1 MSEPLAQLQGTTIPL
16 SDAPCRGCADPCD
29 AGHEELPKLDIDMS
43 PLLGNVKPYGRQI
56 VISTPNPDWAREV
69 TEAEGT
75 LAAYLSSAVSAA
87 LGTTGQEE
95 KNAPKPALTATP
107 APPGVFDTRADLA
120 RLTRV
125 SIHNG
130 LFPSVSGDGKRETV
144 LVFPDFKAVTEVPVS
159 EEGAREVF
167 ERVLSPSVPLQA
179 LPPTEADRALA
190 GGIKTWFLRYSC
202 VILICSHKK
211 RDYRCWAVAPQLERA
226 FTQSLEREGFDVHH
240 QLEDPSLSGPALE
253 DDPALASLPALEEDE
268 DEDEEAR
275 YAEVRRRLQQQQAAE
290 QRRALVLF
298 CSHVGQHKFAG
309 NVIVNMPTGAA
320 VWYGR
325 VTPHEVDAI
334 VKETVIRGK
343 VLPALLRGGL
353 NLCHPG
359 HGSLNDW

>member
-1 MSEPLAQLQGTTIPL
+1 MLPHTL
-16 SDAPCRGCADPCD
+16 SRVVESRSLTNTSAPPA
-29 AGHEELPKLDIDMS
+29 
-43 PLLGNVKPYGRQI
+43 QI

-75 LAAYLSSAVSAA
+75 LAAYLSRAVSVSVSAA
-87 LGTTGQEE
+87 SAPITAAAGED
-95 KNAPKPALTATP
+95 KNKKEPKPKPALTATP
-107 APPGVFDTRADLA
+107 APGVFDTRADLA

-130 LFPSVSGDGKRETV
+130 LFPSVSEHGARETV
-144 LVFPDFKAVTEVPVS
+144 LVFPDFKAVTEVEVS

-179 LPPTEADRALA
+179 VPCARGAT
-190 GGIKTWFLRYSC
+190 GTKTWFLRYSC
-202 VILICSHKK
+202 VILICSHRK

-253 DDPALASLPALEEDE
+253 DDPVFISTSLVPDE
-268 DEDEEAR
+268 HDEER
-275 YAEVRRRLQQQQAAE
+275 RAEVRRRLQQATE
-290 QRRALVLF
+290 ERRALVLF

-309 NVIVNMPTGAA
+309 NVIVRLSFASVVRCRADEAHSTTFDLQINMPTGAA

-334 VKETVIRGK
+334 VRETVVGGK

-359 HGSLNDW
+359 RGGLNDW

>member
-1 MSEPLAQLQGTTIPL
+1 MSDSTTAQLQGTAIPM
-16 SDAPCRGCADPCD
+16 SEAPCRGCSDPCD

-56 VISTPNPDWAREV
+56 VISTPNHDWAREV

-75 LAAYLSSAVSAA
+75 LAAYVAAAVSAGG
-87 LGTTGQEE
+87 GTSGEQ
-95 KNAPKPALTATP
+95 KAPKPALTA
-107 APPGVFDTRADLA
+107 ASAPGVFDTRADLSQ
-120 RLTRV
+120 LTRV

-130 LFPSVSGDGKRETV
+130 RYLSVSQDGAKETV
-144 LVFPDFKAVTEVPVS
+144 LVFPDFKAVTEVEVS
-159 EEGAREVF
+159 EEGGREVF
-167 ERVLSPSVPLQA
+167 EKVLSPSIPLQA
-179 LPPTEADRALA
+179 APRPRADSDSGA
-190 GGIKTWFLRYSC
+190 GIKTWALAYSC

-211 RDYRCWAVAPQLERA
+211 RDNRCWAVAPQLDRA
-226 FTQSLEREGFDVHH
+226 LTSALEREGFDVHH

-253 DDPALASLPALEEDE
+253 DDPTLTSLPS
-268 DEDEEAR
+268 DEEKR
-275 YAEVRRRLQQQQAAE
+275 AEIRRRLQQHAHSE

-309 NVIVNMPTGAA
+309 NVIISMPTGAS

-334 VKETVIRGK
+334 VRETILGGK
-343 VLPALLRGGL
+343 ILPPLLRGGL

-359 HGSLNDW
+359 QMSLNDW